1 MNKTMNLGKLLAAG
15 KSIIG
20 GRGDVSYR
28 ISNRGYLP
36 KFISPKNP
44 FAPSVETEL
53 TPSVE
58 PTPVKKGIASDGA
71 TTQKLPALPKA
82 GPLIPEVNPR
92 KRNWIDKWNLLSL
105 WSGWQ
110 PAAPPKPQHPMQAEL
125 SLDRVKVVHNDLT
138 DAEVEIVP
146 IKSRTAPEAA
156 ASVLPAAQAG
166 DSWSRLSAKI
176 FGAKA
181 A

>member
-1 MNKTMNLGKLLAAG
+1 MNLGKLLVAG

-20 GRGDVSYR
+20 GRGEIAYR
-28 ISNRGYLP
+28 ISDRGYLP

-44 FAPSVETEL
+44 FAPAIKE
-53 TPSVE
+53 E
-58 PTPVKKGIASDGA
+58 PAPKADEVPVKPGLASDGA
-71 TTQKLPALPKA
+71 KTQKLPAF
-82 GPLIPEVNPR
+82 
-92 KRNWIDKWNLLSL
+92 
-105 WSGWQ
+105 
-110 PAAPPKPQHPMQAEL
+110 PAARIQKKSWVSKFNPISVWRGSRTPAPQKAQRPMQAEL

-146 IKSRTAPEAA
+146 IKSRTMPEPETP
-156 ASVLPAAQAG
+156 VVPPAHNG

>member
-1 MNKTMNLGKLLAAG
+1 MENYWLAG

-20 GRGDVSYR
+20 GRREISYR
-28 ISNRGYLP
+28 ISDRGYLP

-44 FAPSVETEL
+44 FAPAVKA
-53 TPSVE
+53 E
-58 PTPVKKGIASDGA
+58 PAPKADEAPVKQGLASDGA
-71 TTQKLPALPKA
+71 KTQKLPAFPA
-82 GPLIPEVNPR
+82 ARIR
-92 KRNWIDKWNLLSL
+92 KRTWVGKFNPLSI
-105 WSGWQ
+105 WRGSRT
-110 PAAPPKPQHPMQAEL
+110 PAPQKAQCPLQAEL

-138 DAEVEIVP
+138 DADVEIVP
-146 IKSRTAPEAA
+146 IKSRTMPEPETPI
-156 ASVLPAAQAG
+156 LPPANDG

>member
-1 MNKTMNLGKLLAAG
+1 MNLGKLLAAG

-20 GRGDVSYR
+20 GSGEISYR
-28 ISNRGYLP
+28 ISDRVALP

-44 FAPSVETEL
+44 FTPAVKAEPAPKADEV
-53 TPSVE
+53 
-58 PTPVKKGIASDGA
+58 PVKPALSPDG
-71 TTQKLPALPKA
+71 TKTQKLSTLPAARTPKA
-82 GPLIPEVNPR
+82 TWVGKFNPV
-92 KRNWIDKWNLLSL
+92 SL
-105 WSGWQ
+105 WRGSR
-110 PAAPPKPQHPMQAEL
+110 PSAPLKAPRPLQAEL

-146 IKSRTAPEAA
+146 IKSRTVPEPETPI
-156 ASVLPAAQAG
+156 LPPADNG

>member
-1 MNKTMNLGKLLAAG
+1 MNLGKLLAAG

-20 GRGDVSYR
+20 GGAEISYHISDRVS
-28 ISNRGYLP
+28 LP

-44 FAPSVETEL
+44 FAPAVKAEPAPKAEVA
-53 TPSVE
+53 PA
-58 PTPVKKGIASDGA
+58 PTPDVVPAKKDLASDG
-71 TTQKLPALPKA
+71 TRTRKPPAF
-82 GPLIPEVNPR
+82 
-92 KRNWIDKWNLLSL
+92 
-105 WSGWQ
+105 
-110 PAAPPKPQHPMQAEL
+110 PAARIRKKTWFRQFNPISSWRASRAPAPQKTQGPMQAEL

-138 DAEVEIVP
+138 DADVEIVP
-146 IKSRTAPEAA
+146 IKSRTVPELETPIVPPAPG
-156 ASVLPAAQAG
+156 G

>member
-1 MNKTMNLGKLLAAG
+1 MNLGKLLAAG

-20 GRGDVSYR
+20 GRGEIAYR
-28 ISNRGYLP
+28 ISDRGYLP

-44 FAPSVETEL
+44 FTPAVKAEPAPKTDVAPAKKEL
-53 TPSVE
+53 
-58 PTPVKKGIASDGA
+58 AFDG
-71 TTQKLPALPKA
+71 TKTRKLPVFPAARVRKKTWFSQFNPISIWRRPRIPASPKA
-82 GPLIPEVNPR
+82 QRPV
-92 KRNWIDKWNLLSL
+92 
-105 WSGWQ
+105 
-110 PAAPPKPQHPMQAEL
+110 QAEL

-138 DAEVEIVP
+138 DADVEIVP
-146 IKSRTAPEAA
+146 IKSRTVPGRETPIVPPAPG
-156 ASVLPAAQAG
+156 G